1 MKKGV
6 ILKNDRNWIK
16 KKRKINIVRQ
26 VLRDYGRDLEDID
39 GIRGEI
45 KEKRSRLNTIKS
57 LNAQTDP
64 VQGGGM
70 SQEDKTIKILDEI
83 QDLEANIKEIEKDIE
98 IVENAINSLDD
109 NAMVGIVYRVWV
121 QRLETVRSIAYRYNM
136 PSSTAWYKSNAALLS
151 IYGKLF
157 KG

>member
-1 MKKGV
+1 MRY
-6 ILKNDRNWIK
+6 DRNWIR
-16 KKRKINIVRQ
+16 KKRKINIARQ

-64 VQGGGM
+64 VQGGGT

-83 QDLEANIKEIEKDIE
+83 QDLEANIIEIEKDIK

-121 QRLETVRSIAYRYNM
+121 QRLETVRSIAYRYDM

-151 IYGKLF
+151 IYAKLF
-157 KG
+157 KE

>member
-6 ILKNDRNWIK
+6 ILRKDRNWIR

-26 VLRDYGRDLEDID
+26 VLRDYGEDLEEID
-39 GIRGEI
+39 TIRGEI
-45 KEKRSRLNTIKS
+45 KEKRSRLNNIKS
-57 LNAQTDP
+57 FNSQTDP
-64 VQGGGM
+64 VQGGGT
-70 SQEDKTIKILDEI
+70 SQEDKTINILDEI
-83 QDLEANIKEIEKDIE
+83 SELEANIKEIEKDIE
-98 IVENAINSLDD
+98 VVEKAIDSLYD

-121 QRLETVRSIAYRYNM
+121 QRLETIRSIAYRYDM
-136 PSSTAWYKSNAALLS
+136 PSSTAWYKSNTALLS

>member
-6 ILKNDRNWIK
+6 ILRNDRNWIR

-26 VLRDYGRDLEDID
+26 VLRDYGRDLEEID
-39 GIRGEI
+39 EIRGEI

-70 SQEDKTIKILDEI
+70 SQEDKIIKILDDI
-83 QDLEANIKEIEKDIE
+83 QDLEANIIEIEKDIK
-98 IVENAINSLDD
+98 IVENAINSLED
-109 NAMVGIVYRVWV
+109 NAMVGIVYRVRI

>member
-6 ILKNDRNWIK
+6 ILRNDRNWIR
-16 KKRKINIVRQ
+16 KKRKINLVRQ

-98 IVENAINSLDD
+98 VVEKAIDSLDD

-151 IYGKLF
+151 IYRKLF

>member
-6 ILKNDRNWIK
+6 ILRNDRNWIR
-16 KKRKINIVRQ
+16 KKRKINLARQ

-83 QDLEANIKEIEKDIE
+83 QDLEANIIEIEKDIE
-98 IVENAINSLDD
+98 IVENAINSLED

-121 QRLETVRSIAYRYNM
+121 QRLETVRSIAYRYDI
-136 PSSTAWYKSNAALLS
+136 PSSTAWYKSNAALLN

>member
-1 MKKGV
+1 MR
-6 ILKNDRNWIK
+6 NDRNWIR

-26 VLRDYGRDLEDID
+26 VLRDYGSDLEDID
-39 GIRGEI
+39 DIRGAI
-45 KEKRSRLNTIKS
+45 KEKRSKLNNIKS
-57 LNAQTDP
+57 FNSQTDP
-64 VQGGGM
+64 VQGGGT

-83 QDLEANIKEIEKDIE
+83 QDLEESIKEIEKDIK

-109 NAMVGIVYRVWV
+109 NVMVGIVYRVWV
-121 QRLETVRSIAYRYNM
+121 QRIETVRSIAYRYNM

>member
-1 MKKGV
+1 MRY
-6 ILKNDRNWIK
+6 DRNWIR
-16 KKRKINIVRQ
+16 KKRKINIARQ

-39 GIRGEI
+39 GIREEI
-45 KEKRSRLNTIKS
+45 RDKRSRLNTIKS
-57 LNAQTDP
+57 LNAKTDP
-64 VQGGGM
+64 VQGGGT
-70 SQEDKTIKILDEI
+70 SQEDKTIKVLDEI
-83 QDLEANIKEIEKDIE
+83 SDLEANIKEIEKDIK

-109 NAMVGIVYRVWV
+109 SAMVGIVYRVWV

>member
-6 ILKNDRNWIK
+6 ILRKDRNWIR
-16 KKRKINIVRQ
+16 KKRKINLVRQ
-26 VLRDYGRDLEDID
+26 VLRDYGEDLEEID
-39 GIRGEI
+39 EIREKI
-45 KEKRSRLNTIKS
+45 KEKRSRLITVKS
-57 LNAQTDP
+57 LNAQTNP
-64 VQGGGM
+64 VQGGGT

-83 QDLEANIKEIEKDIE
+83 SYLEKSIEEIEKDIE
-98 IVENAINSLDD
+98 IVENAINFLDD

-121 QRLETVRSIAYRYNM
+121 QRIETIRSIAYRYDL
-136 PSSTAWYKSNAALLS
+136 PSSTAWYKSNTALLS

>member
-6 ILKNDRNWIK
+6 ILRNDRNWIR
-16 KKRKINIVRQ
+16 KKRKINIIRQ
-26 VLRDYGRDLEDID
+26 VLRDYGRDLEEID
-39 GIRGEI
+39 EIREEV

-83 QDLEANIKEIEKDIE
+83 QDLEENIKEIEKDVE
-98 IVENAINSLDD
+98 IIENAINSLDD

-121 QRLETVRSIAYRYNM
+121 QRLETIRSIAHRYNM

>member
-6 ILKNDRNWIK
+6 ILRNDRNWIR

-39 GIRGEI
+39 CIREEI
-45 KEKRSRLNTIKS
+45 KEKRSRLDAIKS
-57 LNAQTDP
+57 ISPQTDH

-83 QDLEANIKEIEKDIE
+83 QDLEANIIEIEKDIK
-98 IVENAINSLDD
+98 IVENAINSLED

-151 IYGKLF
+151 IYGKFF

>member
-1 MKKGV
+1 MRY
-6 ILKNDRNWIK
+6 DRNWIRE
-16 KKRKINIVRQ
+16 KRKINIARQ

-64 VQGGGM
+64 VQGGGT

-83 QDLEANIKEIEKDIE
+83 LDLEENIKEIEKDIE
-98 IVENAINSLDD
+98 IVENAIDELED
-109 NAMVGIVYRVWV
+109 AEMVGIVYQVWIYGS
-121 QRLETVRSIAYRYNM
+121 ETMRSLARKYNL
-136 PSSTAWYKSNAALLS
+136 SKDKIWRKSNVALLS
-151 IYGKLF
+151 LYKKLI
-157 KG
+157 K

>member
-1 MKKGV
+1 MR
-6 ILKNDRNWIK
+6 NDRKWIR
-16 KKRKINIVRQ
+16 KKRKINLVRQ

-39 GIRGEI
+39 VIRNEI
-45 KEKRSRLNTIKS
+45 KEKRSKLNAIKS
-57 LNAQTDP
+57 SNAQTDP
-64 VQGGGM
+64 VQGGGT

-83 QDLEANIKEIEKDIE
+83 SDLEASIKEIKKDVE

-121 QRLETVRSIAYRYNM
+121 QRLETIRSVAYRYNM